1 MNSHLCTPAKRHHP
15 ALDVPEVLLHVL
27 QYLLWPDMASLMTD
41 DLPNGLPFGFW
52 YPLLTCRHWYIVGSH
67 AGFRTVTYSQ
77 LARAT
82 DDKSASKMLA
92 RCHRLHLKF
101 PPANGLSRQLT
112 LLKLVFHPNRRKQI
126 PLFYLLTNEKR
137 PTLPAELASYPRA
150 LYELPLPHLKHLFI
164 SNAQVSPTP
173 PSWSPDQML
182 RLTTFRLE
190 SSVGVSTLC
199 DNPPAP
205 DTVPEEMVA
214 KMSRFALYKVRK
226 PWMAFTHSLT
236 RLEIVGEY
244 RGSTM
249 MPTMLHRFLCSEG
262 ARQLQELY
270 LSGIEY
276 YSPVLNPALHS
287 TPMQH
292 VSSESHEVFVAL
304 S

>member
-1 MNSHLCTPAKRHHP
+1 MWPIWR
-15 ALDVPEVLLHVL
+15 VL
-27 QYLLWPDMASLMTD
+27 T
-41 DLPNGLPFGFW
+41 
-52 YPLLTCRHWYIVGSH
+52 I
-67 AGFRTVTYSQ
+67 
-77 LARAT
+77 
-82 DDKSASKMLA
+82 
-92 RCHRLHLKF
+92 
-101 PPANGLSRQLT
+101 NGLSRQLT

-126 PLFYLLTNEKR
+126 PLFYLLTNEER
-137 PTLPAELASYPRA
+137 PTLSAELAPYPRA

-164 SNAQVSPTP
+164 SNAQVSPSP

-182 RLTTFRLE
+182 QLTTFRLE
-190 SSVGVSTLC
+190 SSVGASTLC

-214 KMSRFALYKVRK
+214 KVSRFALYKVRK

-276 YSPVLNPALHS
+276 YSPVLNPGPGHAVAIVVDSLVIDEALIPS
-287 TPMQH
+287 KCQH
-292 VSSESHEVFVAL
+292 KEPYKPENERCCCCCFCY
-304 S
+304 